1 MKSLSV
7 CMIVKN
13 EEKNI
18 KRCLDSIE
26 SIADEIII
34 VDTGSNDETLNICSN
49 YNAKVINHK
58 WNNDFSEARNVSLE
72 YATKDYILFL
82 DADEEISKEDLEKL
96 KALLSS
102 KKLAEGYF
110 FRLTNIINGIEVG
123 EYVVFR
129 FFKNKRKY
137 RFRGKVHEQIANC
150 IQKHNKD
157 KCIENIDIK
166 IYHYGYD
173 PNKVNIE
180 SKYKRNMG
188 ILNTYTEEE
197 KDAYY
202 FYVLGNEYARITDFK
217 SAIESYEKSLDLME
231 LKYNY
236 VFYPYLILNIVKAY
250 SNEKQFYDSIKFIEK
265 IRLSIPNFKDLYFM
279 ECLAYIECG
288 KISKALECLNE
299 YINCPV
305 GNAYE
310 YPHNNFEKIYD
321 IKEMKKN
328 LEQASTPNNNLLS
341 ALMIID
347 KYETSIINTIKSFN
361 EIVSNF
367 TIVTSNKCLEVNEFK
382 NIGAKI
388 IYSDDKDL
396 NLLIEKCKSKYI
408 IMVDIGEICS
418 TLSQKKII
426 ELLSNTNENFF
437 TVNIVN
443 IANNTNS
450 KEVRIIKNEN
460 SNFIN
465 DYKYALIKNKNVVD
479 SNIYIHKSFN

>member
-1 MKSLSV
+1 
-7 CMIVKN
+7 MIVKN

-82 DADEEISKEDLEKL
+82 DADEEISKEDLKKL

-305 GNAYE
+305 GNTYE

-367 TIVTSNKCLEVNEFK
+367 NIVTSNKCLEITELK

-460 SNFIN
+460 SNFID
-465 DYKYALIKNKNVVD
+465 DYKYALIKNNNVVD

>member
-1 MKSLSV
+1 
-7 CMIVKN
+7 MIVKN

-82 DADEEISKEDLEKL
+82 DADEKISKENLEKL
-96 KALLSS
+96 KVLLSS

-250 SNEKQFYDSIKFIEK
+250 SNEKQFYESIKFIEK

-305 GNAYE
+305 GNDYE

-388 IYSDDKDL
+388 IYSDDKNL
-396 NLLIEKCKSKYI
+396 NFLIEKCKSKYI
-408 IMVDIGEICS
+408 FMVDIGEICS

>member
-1 MKSLSV
+1 
-7 CMIVKN
+7 MIVKN

-341 ALMIID
+341 ALMKID

-367 TIVTSNKCLEVNEFK
+367 NIVTSNKCLEITELK

-388 IYSDDKDL
+388 IYSDDRDL

-408 IMVDIGEICS
+408 FMVDIGEICS

-426 ELLSNTNENFF
+426 ELLSNTNEKFF

>member
-1 MKSLSV
+1 
-7 CMIVKN
+7 MIVKN

-129 FFKNKRKY
+129 FFKNKKKY

-150 IQKHNKD
+150 IRKHNKD

-341 ALMIID
+341 ALMKID

-367 TIVTSNKCLEVNEFK
+367 TIVTSNKCLEITELK

-388 IYSDDKDL
+388 IYSDDRDL

-408 IMVDIGEICS
+408 FMVDIGEICS

-426 ELLSNTNENFF
+426 ELLSNTNEKFF

>member
-1 MKSLSV
+1 
-7 CMIVKN
+7 MIVKN

-110 FRLTNIINGIEVG
+110 FRLTNIIHGIEVG

-157 KCIENIDIK
+157 KCIEHIDIK

-250 SNEKQFYDSIKFIEK
+250 SNEKQFYESIKFIEK

-310 YPHNNFEKIYD
+310 YPDNNFEKIYD

-367 TIVTSNKCLEVNEFK
+367 TIVTSNKCLEITELK

-426 ELLSNTNENFF
+426 ELLSNTNEKFF

-443 IANNTNS
+443 IANNTNC

-465 DYKYALIKNKNVVD
+465 DYKYALIKNNNVVD

>member
-1 MKSLSV
+1 M
-7 CMIVKN
+7 
-13 EEKNI
+13 
-18 KRCLDSIE
+18 
-26 SIADEIII
+26 
-34 VDTGSNDETLNICSN
+34 DTGSNDKTLNICSN

-96 KALLSS
+96 KVLLSS

-110 FRLTNIINGIEVG
+110 FRLTNIINGTEVG

-217 SAIESYEKSLDLME
+217 SAIESYEKSLGLME

-250 SNEKQFYDSIKFIEK
+250 SNEKQFYESIKFIEK
-265 IRLSIPNFKDLYFM
+265 IRLSIKNFKDLYFM

-305 GNAYE
+305 GNNYE
-310 YPHNNFEKIYD
+310 YPNNNFEKIYD

-341 ALMIID
+341 ALMLID
-347 KYETSIINTIKSFN
+347 KYEASIINTIKSFN

-367 TIVTSNKCLEVNEFK
+367 TIVTSNKCLEITELK
-382 NIGAKI
+382 NIGAQI
-388 IYSDDKDL
+388 IYSDDKEL

-408 IMVDIGEICS
+408 IIVDIGEICS
-418 TLSQKKII
+418 TLSQKKTI
-426 ELLSNTNENFF
+426 ELLSNTNEKFF

-450 KEVRIIKNEN
+450 KEVRIIKNDSE
-460 SNFIN
+460 NFIN
-465 DYKYALIKNKNVVD
+465 DYKNILIKNTNAID
-479 SNIYIHKSFN
+479 SNIYIHKAIN

>member
-1 MKSLSV
+1 
-7 CMIVKN
+7 MIVKN

-82 DADEEISKEDLEKL
+82 DADEEISKEDLKKL

-129 FFKNKRKY
+129 FFKNKKKY

-250 SNEKQFYDSIKFIEK
+250 SNEKQFYESIKFIEK
-265 IRLSIPNFKDLYFM
+265 IRLSIPKFKDLYFM

-367 TIVTSNKCLEVNEFK
+367 TIVTSNKCLEVTEFK

-388 IYSDDKDL
+388 IYSDDKNL
-396 NLLIEKCKSKYI
+396 NFVIEKCKSKYI
-408 IMVDIGEICS
+408 FMVDIGEICS

-465 DYKYALIKNKNVVD
+465 DYKYALIKNNNVVD

>member
-1 MKSLSV
+1 
-7 CMIVKN
+7 MIVKN

-34 VDTGSNDETLNICSN
+34 VDTGSNDETLNICSS

-96 KALLSS
+96 KTLLSS

-110 FRLTNIINGIEVG
+110 FRLTNIINGTEVG

-250 SNEKQFYDSIKFIEK
+250 SNEKQFYESIKFIEK

-279 ECLAYIECG
+279 ECLAYIESG

-305 GNAYE
+305 GNTYK
-310 YPHNNFEKIYD
+310 YPNNNFEKIYD

-388 IYSDDKDL
+388 IYSDDKNL
-396 NLLIEKCKSKYI
+396 NFLIEKCKSKYI
-408 IMVDIGEICS
+408 FMVDIGEICS

>member
-1 MKSLSV
+1 
-7 CMIVKN
+7 MIVKN

-102 KKLAEGYF
+102 KKLSEGYF
-110 FRLTNIINGIEVG
+110 FRLTNIINGTEVG
-123 EYVVFR
+123 EYAVFR

-173 PNKVNIE
+173 QNKVNIE

-250 SNEKQFYDSIKFIEK
+250 SNEKQFYESIKFIEK

-299 YINCPV
+299 YITCPV

-408 IMVDIGEICS
+408 FMVDVGEICS

-426 ELLSNTNENFF
+426 ELLSNTNEKFF

-443 IANNTNS
+443 IANNTNC

>member
-1 MKSLSV
+1 
-7 CMIVKN
+7 MIVKN

-110 FRLTNIINGIEVG
+110 FRLTNIINGTEVG

-250 SNEKQFYDSIKFIEK
+250 SNEKQFYESIKFIEK

-305 GNAYE
+305 GNTYE

-388 IYSDDKDL
+388 IYSDDKNL
-396 NLLIEKCKSKYI
+396 NFLIEKCKSKYI
-408 IMVDIGEICS
+408 FMVDIGEICS